1 MFEIKTRQIV
11 QEKYIE
17 LVGQIIDELRNI
29 SIHSLPDSVGI
40 PFETVWDAFVAHF
53 QPTNEDLPPYN
64 IYSDIIVDICQ
75 EFVET
80 LTLTELKLL
89 WLVSEGC
96 LEWDESEE
104 FPDVERMLDDVAE
117 ELISW
122 IEQEAEE
129 PELEPEEVL
138 EEENRRH

>member
-29 SIHSLPDSVGI
+29 AIHSLPDSGNI

-53 QPTNEDLPPYN
+53 QHSDELPTYN

-75 EFVET
+75 EMVET

-96 LEWDESEE
+96 LEWDESED
-104 FPDVERMLDDVAE
+104 FPDVERMLEDVAE

-129 PELEPEEVL
+129 PELEPEEL
-138 EEENRRH
+138 ITEENRRH